1 MNEPEKYVNEEGVEE
16 IFSLLKDE
24 FDSREDVPVT
34 DNEIIDLMETDEL
47 DQKYVSQVA
56 LQRALNEQEY

>member
-34 DNEIIDLMETDEL
+34 DNEIINIMETDEL

-56 LQRALNEQEY
+56 LQRALNEELY

>member
-24 FDSREDVPVT
+24 FDSREDIPVT

>member
-34 DNEIIDLMETDEL
+34 DNEIINIMETDEL
-47 DQKYVSQVA
+47 DQKYVSQAA
-56 LQRALNEQEY
+56 LQRALNEELY